1 MNDTLLP
8 LVSMAILCNKPS
20 ASSGDWVALGGS
32 SRRLASQSLF
42 SGVTKFSSFKKLPVK
57 KSLRFHLT
65 EAPEVPGD
73 QKSIQND

>member
-1 MNDTLLP
+1 MTIYSLWFPWLYCVTNILQVLVIGLLYEE
-8 LVSMAILCNKPS
+8 V
-20 ASSGDWVALGGS
+20 VAGWLL
-32 SRRLASQSLF
+32 RTD
-42 SGVTKFSSFKKLPVK
+42 VTKFSSFKKLPLK